1 MRSSSIKLS
10 GFLIALCSLALSL
23 LAAEATLQWL
33 DKPPTT
39 SSGWGWSAS
48 PYKSESNFGDHRT
61 NQLGLRGRPFD
72 YADSDYV
79 VVLVGDSYVE
89 AGAQAFEDMPE
100 QILEAAFAARGFKK
114 RIKVYSIASA
124 GWGQDQED
132 LALERYFEKYR
143 ADLVIHWFTPVND
156 YWENTFID
164 RSVDA
169 QAGPLKPTFR
179 LQPDRSLTLVESLTS
194 SSKLVELV
202 RIAWGR
208 AWLGRKATRGDIYAA
223 SWDRNLPTSNFAPVA
238 SSECPASEVA
248 ELDMV
253 AAYRKGLDAM
263 TVVTNERVEDGR
275 THFSPFIRPTS
286 AIEKYEIDLTHALMQ
301 KMNAIATKN
310 KAEFRIFY
318 PKGSDIDAAVRHVKC
333 VRRGDKFYRVDM
345 RDLLEFLS
353 LTPLSDKIVPVT
365 IASDRPT
372 VLSSRDWHLNRFGN
386 EEALA
391 GLVDSLVHSGL
402 ALQ

>member
-1 MRSSSIKLS
+1 MRLSSIKFS
-10 GFLIALCSLALSL
+10 GLLIVVCSLALSL
-23 LAAEATLQWL
+23 LAAEAALRWL
-33 DKPPTT
+33 DKPP
-39 SSGWGWSAS
+39 SLRVGWRWDAS

-72 YADSDYV
+72 YTDSDFV

-89 AGAQAFEDMPE
+89 AGAQPFEDMPE

-114 RIKVYSIASA
+114 RVKVYSIASA

-169 QAGPLKPTFR
+169 KAGPLKPTFR
-179 LQPDRSLTLVESLTS
+179 LQPDRSLTLVESLAS

-208 AWLGRKATRGDIYAA
+208 ARLGSKATRNDIYAA
-223 SWDRNLPTSNFAPVA
+223 TWDRNLPSGTLVPVA
-238 SSECPASEVA
+238 SSECPASQIA

-253 AAYRKGLDAM
+253 EAYRRGLKTM
-263 TVVTNERVEDGR
+263 TVVTEERVEEGR

-286 AIEKYEIDLTHALMQ
+286 AIEKYEIDLTHALLQ
-301 KMNAIATKN
+301 KMNGIATKN
-310 KAEFRIFY
+310 KADFRIFY
-318 PKGSDIDAAVRHVKC
+318 PKGSDIDVAVRHVKC
-333 VRRGDKFYRVDM
+333 VRRGDKFYRVEM
-345 RDLLEFLS
+345 NDLLEFLA
-353 LTPLSDKIVPVT
+353 LTPLSEKIVPVT
-365 IASDRPT
+365 IASDKPS

-402 ALQ
+402 KLQ